1 MSRTKQKPSDQQ
13 RRHTEIIA
21 KLKEWIA
28 ARTPLQIASEGY
40 GIFSIRP
47 LKGDSGDD
55 VMTMRTRQGLVSITG
70 LSPRLRQEGLLSGN
84 LDGQKAAAMR
94 GRVPTHKDES
104 AS

>member
-13 RRHTEIIA
+13 RRHEEIIA

-28 ARTPLQIASEGY
+28 AKTPLQIASEGY

-55 VMTMRTRQGLVSITG
+55 VTMRTRQGLVSITG
-70 LSPRLRQEGLLSGN
+70 LSPRLRQEA
-84 LDGQKAAAMR
+84 Q
-94 GRVPTHKDES
+94 P
-104 AS
+104 